1 MNHAINAMTS
11 SDPFEI
17 KDPDYSVQYDPKTQT
32 VTFRG
37 ELQLS
42 GMDDYTPIITLLD
55 DAIAQEPATLTLD
68 LRELEFLNSSG
79 INMLLR
85 LVIKVRDRTQMQLM
99 VQGAEK
105 VSWQSR
111 SLQTL
116 KRLMPRLDLRLE

>member
-1 MNHAINAMTS
+1 MNHAINSMTS
-11 SDPFEI
+11 SELLEI

-32 VTFRG
+32 VTFQG

-42 GMDDYTPIITLLD
+42 GMDDYTPIIALLD
-55 DAIAQEPATLTLD
+55 ETIAQEPPTLTLD

-85 LVIKVRDRTQMQLM
+85 LVIKVRDRTQMQLV

>member
-1 MNHAINAMTS
+1 MNYIINSMTS
-11 SDPFEI
+11 SELLEI
-17 KDPDYSVQYDPKTQT
+17 KDPDYSVQYNTKTQT

-42 GMDDYTPIITLLD
+42 GMDDYTPIIALLD
-55 DAIAQEPATLTLD
+55 DAIAQEPPTLTLD
-68 LRELEFLNSSG
+68 LRGLEFLNSSG

-85 LVIKVRDRTQMQLM
+85 LVIKVRDRSHMQLV
-99 VQGAEK
+99 VQGSEK

-116 KRLMPRLDLRLE
+116 KRLMPRLDLQLE

>member
-1 MNHAINAMTS
+1 MNHSIKFMTS

-17 KDPDYSVQYDPKTQT
+17 KDQDYSVQYDPKTQT
-32 VTFRG
+32 VTFQG

-42 GMDDYTPIITLLD
+42 GMDDYTPIIALLD
-55 DAIAQEPATLTLD
+55 DAVAQEPLALTLD
-68 LRELEFLNSSG
+68 LRGLEFLNSSG

-85 LVIKVRDRTQMQLM
+85 LVIKVRDQTTMQLI
-99 VQGAEK
+99 VQGSEK

>member
-1 MNHAINAMTS
+1 MNYSTPMTT

-17 KDPDYSVQYDPKTQT
+17 NNQDYRVHYDPKRQT
-32 VTFRG
+32 VTFQG

-42 GMDDYTPIITLLD
+42 GMDDYTPIIALLD
-55 DAIAQEPATLTLD
+55 DAVAQEPSTLTLD

-85 LVIKVRDRTQMQLM
+85 LVIKVRDRTNMHLV
-99 VQGAEK
+99 VQGSEK

-116 KRLMPRLDLRLE
+116 KRLMPRLDLQLE